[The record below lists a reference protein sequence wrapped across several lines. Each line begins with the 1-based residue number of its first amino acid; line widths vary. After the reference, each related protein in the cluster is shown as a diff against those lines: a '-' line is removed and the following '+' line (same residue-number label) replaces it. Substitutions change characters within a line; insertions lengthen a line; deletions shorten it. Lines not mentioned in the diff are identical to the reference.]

1 MRRTIKRGSVAPY
14 ALPMRPVPV
23 GAAASPVV
31 DLRPVTGAWP
41 ELDAPAWSAALRL
54 VGSAA
59 RVAGASTQNRTATIK
74 PFDRDRGADHA
85 QLAAVLAALDR
96 GRPVAFYG
104 WWPTESAAATNPT
117 LGFDAM
123 EVPPPDRKGTGLV
136 DGHAVVIVGYGR
148 HGAFPGGGYLLVRNG
163 WSNSEWGDGSGDGVM
178 PFTYLRAYA
187 IELCTSELVGGP
199 AHRDGE
205 GPSTSDRP
213 VAGSARLPEV
223 APRALVDNE
232 IERRARCSDGRGEHT
247 HLFFSEDQVELARA
261 RAICSACTVR
271 ELCLRRA
278 LARAEPYGIWGG
290 ELLIDGG
297 VVADKRGRGRPR
309 KIPLPRLV
317 VDEIT
322 GVPIVA

>member
-205 GPSTSDRP
+205 GPSP
-213 VAGSARLPEV
+213 A
-223 APRALVDNE
+223 
-232 IERRARCSDGRGEHT
+232 
-247 HLFFSEDQVELARA
+247 
-261 RAICSACTVR
+261 TVR
-271 ELCLRRA
+271 
-278 LARAEPYGIWGG
+278 
-290 ELLIDGG
+290 
-297 VVADKRGRGRPR
+297 
-309 KIPLPRLV
+309 
-317 VDEIT
+317 
-322 GVPIVA
+322 